1 MINRSLLT
9 KMKQQF
15 VWSSENDLNYRKV
28 RL

>member
-1 MINRSLLT
+1 MTNQNLLT